1 MAEDKKKEP
10 VFKDLQ
16 AEDPDAMPTEIESMC
31 MNCGENV
38 RHFCTKDFRFRNICP
53 MLDLKSILQ
62 KLKMQLNFLK
72 LLFVDVDG
80 FVIFQPHSG
89 PEN

>member
-1 MAEDKKKEP
+1 MLLKKMAEDKKKEP

-38 RHFCTKDFRFRNICP
+38 RHFCTK
-53 MLDLKSILQ
+53 
-62 KLKMQLNFLK
+62 
-72 LLFVDVDG
+72 G
-80 FVIFQPHSG
+80 FPVP
-89 PEN
+89 

>member
-1 MAEDKKKEP
+1 MDIWSKIILCKLSISSYFKIDFFSGVYVTQKKKMAEDKKKEP

-38 RHFCTKDFRFRNICP
+38 RHFCTK
-53 MLDLKSILQ
+53 
-62 KLKMQLNFLK
+62 
-72 LLFVDVDG
+72 G
-80 FVIFQPHSG
+80 FPFP
-89 PEN
+89 

>member
-1 MAEDKKKEP
+1 MFVTQKKMAEDKKKEP

-38 RHFCTKDFRFRNICP
+38 RHFCTKDFRFRYICP
-53 MLDLKSILQ
+53 MLDLKSISR
-62 KLKMQLNFLK
+62 N
-72 LLFVDVDG
+72 
-80 FVIFQPHSG
+80 
-89 PEN
+89 

>member
-16 AEDPDAMPTEIESMC
+16 AEDPDAMPQEIESMC

-38 RHFCTKDFRFRNICP
+38 RHIFAQRI
-53 MLDLKSILQ
+53 SAS
-62 KLKMQLNFLK
+62 
-72 LLFVDVDG
+72 
-80 FVIFQPHSG
+80 VIFVHA
-89 PEN
+89 